1 VYAVGMNW
9 KNIIDDLLQRGFT
22 LISIADAIGL
32 TSSAVWQLKNNSG
45 QQPRW
50 EAGDKLLTLHRR
62 VMRRY
67 PRINDAA

>member
-9 KNIIDDLLQRGFT
+9 KIIINDLLQRGFT
-22 LISIADAIGL
+22 LISIADAVGV

-62 VMRRY
+62 AMRRY
-67 PRINDAA
+67 PSINERA